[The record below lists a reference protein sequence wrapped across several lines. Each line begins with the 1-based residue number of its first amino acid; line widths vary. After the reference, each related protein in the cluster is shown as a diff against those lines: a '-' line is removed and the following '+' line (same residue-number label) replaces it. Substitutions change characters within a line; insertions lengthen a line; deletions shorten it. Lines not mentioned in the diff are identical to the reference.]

1 MKICKTIKEMQT
13 EVSRRDRNKTLGFV
27 PTMGALHEGHL
38 SLVRLSK
45 SNCDLSAVS
54 IYVNPSQFGP
64 QEDFGKYPR
73 YLERDLALLADN
85 GADYVFLPDNE
96 QMYPAGY
103 KTWVEV
109 EGLSSILCGNSRPGH
124 FRGVATI
131 VLKLVQIVKPD
142 LMFMGMKDFQ
152 QVVVLETMLR
162 DLNSD
167 TRIFRCPIVRES
179 DGLAM
184 SSRNMYLSPEERVKA
199 LCLSQTLD
207 MGRQMVAAGTKRAE
221 EVILAAKDKIK
232 TAGGRIDYISLV
244 NGSTLQP
251 QDTIDQETRMLLAV
265 YIGNTRL
272 IDNGS
277 LMQSD

>member
-1 MKICKTIKEMQT
+1 MKICKTIKEMQA

-64 QEDFGKYPR
+64 QEDFGRYPR
-73 YLERDLALLADN
+73 NLERDLALLADN

-167 TRIFRCPIVRES
+167 TQIFRCPIVRES

-184 SSRNMYLSPEERVKA
+184 SSRNMYLSPEERAKA

-207 MGRQMVAAGTKRAE
+207 MARQMVASETKRAE
-221 EVILAAKDKIK
+221 EVILAAEDKINA
-232 TAGGRIDYISLV
+232 AGGRIDYISLV

-251 QDTIDQETRMLLAV
+251 EDVIDQDTRMLLAV

-272 IDNGS
+272 IDNCS

>member
-1 MKICKTIKEMQT
+1 MKICKTIKEMQA

-64 QEDFGKYPR
+64 QEDFGRYPR
-73 YLERDLALLADN
+73 NLERDLALLADN

-124 FRGVATI
+124 FRGVATV

-167 TRIFRCPIVRES
+167 TQIFRCPIVRES

-184 SSRNMYLSPEERVKA
+184 SSRNIYLSPEERAKA

-207 MGRQMVAAGTKRAE
+207 MARQMVASGTKRAE
-221 EVILAAKDKIK
+221 EVILAAEDKINA
-232 TAGGRIDYISLV
+232 AGGRIDYISLV

-251 QDTIDQETRMLLAV
+251 QDVIDQDTRMLLAV

-272 IDNGS
+272 IDNCS

>member
-1 MKICKTIKEMQT
+1 MKICKTIKEMQA
-13 EVSRRDRNKTLGFV
+13 EVSKRDRNKTLGFV

-64 QEDFGKYPR
+64 QEDFGRYPR
-73 YLERDLALLADN
+73 NLERDLALLADN

-124 FRGVATI
+124 FRGVATV

-167 TRIFRCPIVRES
+167 TQIFRCPIVRES

-184 SSRNMYLSPEERVKA
+184 SSRNMYLSPEERAKA

-207 MGRQMVAAGTKRAE
+207 MGRQMVASGKKRAE
-221 EVILAAKDKIK
+221 EVILAAEDKINA
-232 TAGGRIDYISLV
+232 AGGRIDYISLV

-251 QDTIDQETRMLLAV
+251 EDVIDQDTRMLLAV

-272 IDNGS
+272 IDNCS

>member
-1 MKICKTIKEMQT
+1 MKICKTIKEMQA

-27 PTMGALHEGHL
+27 PTMGALHEGH
-38 SLVRLSK
+38 
-45 SNCDLSAVS
+45 
-54 IYVNPSQFGP
+54 
-64 QEDFGKYPR
+64 
-73 YLERDLALLADN
+73 
-85 GADYVFLPDNE
+85 

-167 TRIFRCPIVRES
+167 TQIFRCPIVRES

-184 SSRNMYLSPEERVKA
+184 SSRNMYLSPEERAKA

-207 MGRQMVAAGTKRAE
+207 MARQMVASETKRAE
-221 EVILAAKDKIK
+221 EVILAAEDKINA
-232 TAGGRIDYISLV
+232 AGGRIDYISLV

-251 QDTIDQETRMLLAV
+251 QDVIDQDTRMLLAV

-272 IDNGS
+272 IDNCS

>member
-1 MKICKTIKEMQT
+1 MKICKTIKEMQA

-45 SNCDLSAVS
+45 SNCDLSTVS

-64 QEDFGKYPR
+64 QEDFGRYPR
-73 YLERDLALLADN
+73 NLERDLALLADN

-167 TRIFRCPIVRES
+167 TQIFRCPIVRES

-184 SSRNMYLSPEERVKA
+184 SSRNMYLSPEERAKA

-207 MGRQMVAAGTKRAE
+207 MARQMVDAGTKRAE
-221 EVILAAKDKIK
+221 EVILAAEDKINA
-232 TAGGRIDYISLV
+232 AGGRIDYISLV

-251 QDTIDQETRMLLAV
+251 QDAIDQDTRMLLAV

>member
-13 EVSRRDRNKTLGFV
+13 EVSRRDRNKRLGFV

-64 QEDFGKYPR
+64 QEDFGRYPR
-73 YLERDLALLADN
+73 NLERDLALLADN

-184 SSRNMYLSPEERVKA
+184 SSRNMYLSPEERAKA

-207 MGRQMVAAGTKRAE
+207 MARHMVATGTKCAE
-221 EVILAAKDKIK
+221 EVILAAEYMINS
-232 TAGGRIDYISLV
+232 AGGRIDYISLV

-251 QDTIDQETRMLLAV
+251 QDVIDQDTRMLLAV

>member
-1 MKICKTIKEMQT
+1 MKICKTIKEMQA
-13 EVSRRDRNKTLGFV
+13 EVSKRDRNKTLGFA

-64 QEDFGKYPR
+64 QEDFGRYPR
-73 YLERDLALLADN
+73 NLERDLALLADN

-167 TRIFRCPIVRES
+167 TQIFRCPIVRES

-184 SSRNMYLSPEERVKA
+184 SSRNMYLSPEERAKA

-207 MGRQMVAAGTKRAE
+207 MARQMVASGTKRAE
-221 EVILAAKDKIK
+221 EVILAAEDKINA
-232 TAGGRIDYISLV
+232 AGGRIDYISLV

-251 QDTIDQETRMLLAV
+251 EDVIDQDTRMLLAV

-272 IDNGS
+272 IDNCS

>member
-1 MKICKTIKEMQT
+1 MKICKTIKEMQA
-13 EVSRRDRNKTLGFV
+13 EVSKRDRNKTLGFA

-64 QEDFGKYPR
+64 QEDFGRYPR
-73 YLERDLALLADN
+73 NLERDLALLADN

-167 TRIFRCPIVRES
+167 TQIFRCPIVRES

-184 SSRNMYLSPEERVKA
+184 SSRNMYLSPEERAKA

-207 MGRQMVAAGTKRAE
+207 MARQMVASETKRAE
-221 EVILAAKDKIK
+221 EVILAAEDKINA
-232 TAGGRIDYISLV
+232 AGGRIDYISLV

-251 QDTIDQETRMLLAV
+251 QDTIDQDTRMLLAV

-272 IDNGS
+272 IDNCS

>member
-1 MKICKTIKEMQT
+1 MKICKTIKEMQA

-64 QEDFGKYPR
+64 QEDFGRYPR
-73 YLERDLALLADN
+73 NLERDLALLADN

-124 FRGVATI
+124 FRGVATV

-167 TRIFRCPIVRES
+167 TQIFRCPIVRES

-184 SSRNMYLSPEERVKA
+184 SSRNMYLSPEERAKA

-207 MGRQMVAAGTKRAE
+207 MARQMVDAGTKRAE
-221 EVILAAKDKIK
+221 EVILAAEDKINA
-232 TAGGRIDYISLV
+232 AGGRIDYISLV

-251 QDTIDQETRMLLAV
+251 QDVIDQDTRMLLAV

-272 IDNGS
+272 IDNCS
-277 LMQSD
+277 LMQFD

>member
-1 MKICKTIKEMQT
+1 MKICKTIKEMQA
-13 EVSRRDRNKTLGFV
+13 EVSKRDRNKTLGFV

-64 QEDFGKYPR
+64 QEDFGRYPR
-73 YLERDLALLADN
+73 NLERDLALLADN

-124 FRGVATI
+124 FRGVATV

-167 TRIFRCPIVRES
+167 TQIFRCPIVRES

-184 SSRNMYLSPEERVKA
+184 SSRNMYLSPEERAKA

-207 MGRQMVAAGTKRAE
+207 MGRQMVASGKKRAE
-221 EVILAAKDKIK
+221 EVILAAEDKINA
-232 TAGGRIDYISLV
+232 AGGKIDYISLV

-251 QDTIDQETRMLLAV
+251 QDMIDQDTRMLLAV

-272 IDNGS
+272 IDNCS